1 MTAGKVPDGIGAAKT
16 PFPAS
21 DGAAATAGITGEAV
35 IQAVDVRVTDARA
48 VVAPADILML
58 VVPVDIPSLV
68 VPVDALVVV
77 VQADILVVVV
87 PVADTPVVDMVAAD
101 MAAAVGTS
109 NA

>member
-48 VVAPADILML
+48 VVVPADILML
-58 VVPVDIPSLV
+58 VVPVDALVWDILVADARAVV
-68 VPVDALVVV
+68 VPVV
-77 VQADILVVVV
+77 DILVVAA
-87 PVADTPVVDMVAAD
+87 PVADMAVVDMAVAD
-101 MAAAVGTS
+101 ITS
-109 NA
+109 NSQVN